1 MLSENTTGK
10 GFEMKKFMV
19 LAIFTLANMSAS
31 AFGSTTSA
39 ETRELKMQIVDLAKK
54 YEGQADPDFS
64 RQKSLEVLVDRLLE
78 SAPQK
83 PVQARLQ
90 NLYGA
95 WKQVWGPY
103 NYRESDR
110 SVDPSIGVKEI
121 YQVVFEGGYYYNV
134 APAYKNGD
142 LNNEKISFLRGEF
155 KLSEKDEL
163 GLDVRFTNLTE
174 LKVRPESVNLWDLA
188 SEAEANTLDNE
199 KDTLPSFF
207 VKLFFQGGTLREVYT
222 DNDLRILYG
231 TNSRVFKSPYLY
243 VMTKVGQ

>member
-1 MLSENTTGK
+1 
-10 GFEMKKFMV
+10 MKKSLVF
-19 LAIFTLANMSAS
+19 AIFTLANIGST

-39 ETRELKMQIVDLAKK
+39 ETQELKMQIVDLAQK

-83 PVQARLQ
+83 PVQERLQ
-90 NLYGA
+90 DLYGA

-134 APAYKNGD
+134 SPAYKNGD

-188 SEAEANTLDNE
+188 SEAEANTLDGE
-199 KDTLPSFF
+199 KTTLPSFL
-207 VKLFFQGGTLREVYT
+207 VRLFFQGGTLREVYT
-222 DNDLRILYG
+222 DHDLRILYG
-231 TNSRVFKSPYLY
+231 TNSRVFKNPYLY
-243 VMTKVGQ
+243 VMTKVSQ